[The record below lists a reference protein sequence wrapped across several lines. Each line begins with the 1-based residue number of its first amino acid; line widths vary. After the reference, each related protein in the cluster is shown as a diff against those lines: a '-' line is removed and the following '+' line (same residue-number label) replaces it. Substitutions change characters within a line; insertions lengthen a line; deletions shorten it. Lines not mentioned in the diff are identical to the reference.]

1 MASATPKINRRING
15 ERPFYLLPAFN
26 CANQTQRQDLTSCE
40 TLRNGGGTSMVELL
54 VWWLIVTVLVGGVL
68 ALWMG
73 RK

>member
-1 MASATPKINRRING
+1 MNRRINV
-15 ERPFYLLPAFN
+15 ERSFYLLPAFH
-26 CANQTQRQDLTSCE
+26 CADQTQRQDLTSCE
-40 TLRNGGGTSMVELL
+40 TLRNGGGTSMVEFL